1 MKNQIIIEMDME
13 IEDGLK
19 LMRETQLRDEIYGYK
34 INSLW
39 VLERGINILHYC
51 KEHFI
56 GKKIILDMQ
65 KWGTDIPDIIKKQ
78 VEKVAP
84 YVDELICCPMGAGS
98 ESLKMFAETCID
110 NNIKPICVLEMT
122 HPESDSYLETDQIE
136 KYKLPSYVYNILD
149 DSIKYGIQDFVIPAT
164 KEPRIG
170 VKSMLSNWYPNEFK
184 GTVNLYTT
192 GLKVQGG
199 QTKPMIDFGVTK
211 FIVGRA
217 VYEAENPIKAV
228 EDIYKEINEV

>member
-1 MKNQIIIEMDME
+1 MNQIIVAMDME

-19 LMRETQLRDEIYGYK
+19 LMRETQLHDEIYGYK
-34 INSLW
+34 IGSLW
-39 VLERGINILHYC
+39 VVERGVGILHYC

-98 ESLKMFAETCID
+98 ESLKMFAKTCIE
-110 NNIKPICVLEMT
+110 NNVKPICVLEMT
-122 HPESDSYLETDQIE
+122 HPESSKYLND
-136 KYKLPSYVYNILD
+136 YYFNCLLND
-149 DSIKYGIQDFVIPAT
+149 AIKSEINSFVIPAT
-164 KEPRIG
+164 KYINKNKIDLL
-170 VKSMLSNWYPNEFK
+170 KSFETKSKIEKYATGFK
-184 GTVNLYTT
+184 T
-192 GLKVQGG
+192 QGG
-199 QTKPMIDFGVTK
+199 QTKPMVDFGVTK

-217 VYEAENPIKAV
+217 IYESPAPISQI
-228 EDIYKEINEV
+228 ELIYKEINEV